1 MNNLVMLIGRIE
13 EIGSDNVMSLKVRDD
28 FKNEN
33 GLYEFEIINIKL
45 SDVIL
50 KKVKKYA
57 DIGQLVSVKG
67 MLKNGYVVGNSVSLL
82 ASKRD

>member
-13 EIGSDNVMSLKVRDD
+13 EFGSDNIMNLKVRDD

-33 GLYEFEIINIKL
+33 GLYEFEIIKIKL
-45 SDVIL
+45 SDIIL
-50 KKVKKYA
+50 KKVKEYA

-82 ASKRD
+82 TSKRD